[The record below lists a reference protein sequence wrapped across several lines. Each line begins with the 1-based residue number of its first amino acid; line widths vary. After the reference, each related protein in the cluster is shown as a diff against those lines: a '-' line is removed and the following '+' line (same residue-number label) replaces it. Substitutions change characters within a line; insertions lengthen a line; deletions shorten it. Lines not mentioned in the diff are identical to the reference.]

1 MVIKHTKLIFA
12 AFLAVLSIGI
22 TGLFANSVSAEGE
35 EKEKVPAV
43 HLQVSPAKTRL
54 SLEPGASY
62 VASMTV
68 MNAGAIPFHYTTD
81 VTPYSVTDDKYT
93 PNYNDKVNYAQIA
106 DWITF
111 DKATEE
117 GTIDPGKEVEVA
129 FTINVPKDAPAGGQ
143 YAAIMA
149 QTDAGNAEDANIKT
163 INRVGMILYASVAG
177 DTREEGSIKS
187 NSLPFLVF
195 NPPVSTGVLVENTG
209 NVEATATTHLR
220 IWKLF
225 DKETVYNN
233 DDNVSSLDVI
243 PGTSRFNT
251 LTWNEAPKIGI
262 FWAEQTVDYLG
273 KTSVNHKFI
282 IICPIWLLIIIFALL
297 FFIIFWLFSRARIRK
312 NGGKKSAGKGRRSR
326 RASKESTA
334 RTEEKND

>member
-1 MVIKHTKLIFA
+1 MAIKHTKLLFV
-12 AFLAVLSIGI
+12 AFLAALSVGI
-22 TGLFANSVSAEGE
+22 TGLFVNSASAEEG

-68 MNAGAIPFHYTTD
+68 MNAGKIPFHYTTD
-81 VTPYSVTDDKYT
+81 ATPYSVTDENYT
-93 PNYNDKVNYAQIA
+93 PNYSDKVNYSQIA
-106 DWITF
+106 DWVTF

-117 GTIDPGKEVEVA
+117 GTIEPGKEVEVA

-177 DTREEGSIKS
+177 DTREEGLIKS
-187 NSLPFLVF
+187 NSLPTLVF
-195 NPPVSTGVLVENTG
+195 NPPVNASILVENTG
-209 NVEATATTHLR
+209 NVEATATTNLR

-225 DKETVYNN
+225 DPETIYNN
-233 DDNVSSLDVI
+233 DASPSKIDVI

-251 LTWNEAPKIGI
+251 LTWNEAPKIGV
-262 FWAEQTVDYLG
+262 FWAEQTVNYLG

-282 IICPIWLLIIIFALL
+282 IICPIWLMIIIFAIL
-297 FFIIFWLFSRARIRK
+297 FFMIFWLVSRIRTRK
-312 NGGKKSAGKGRRSR
+312 NGGKKEEKRSRRSR
-326 RASKESTA
+326 KNTTSK
-334 RTEEKND
+334 TEDKND